1 MGIFS
6 PKNSDPTREL
16 YDRIAET
23 LDRYRDEKTRAL
35 YRMVTEYY
43 NHPERS
49 VIKPVAL
56 FLEVVD
62 TIMNNQI
69 SFNRANWLDAVKYGE
84 LIYPHMFM
92 LEEDTQDFDALA
104 KVYISMFGPYN
115 VVYAR
120 MFIPKLFHLFTDKIN
135 YCRWILSIEDK
146 DGLTSTRRGVIS
158 EFAIK
163 IRSFCMDEDVFTA
176 SLIRLTSRIL
186 EGEDPK
192 AAAEREYATLRR
204 MSGVYN
210 VSEERILLAEQKID
224 AVQAATTKLQD
235 SLKLSEDRA
244 EMLNGLSER
253 ITKDVKTFCDDEVSN
268 VKATLS
274 SLREDIKRIHT
285 EFTESQRR
293 SVLAEKDELVNSII
307 SESQNGLRELKG
319 QADTIIKDARRDLL
333 RLNRESTE
341 TVNRVENYVKN
352 NERIKDILAD
362 DTFSQQLNDKIDK
375 LMEMY
380 ESRMAAGEMPMPVV
394 AAPTQGTG
402 RTVIVERPA
411 APAGEGRPYAPAE
424 GPAGQ
429 PPMPPEGR
437 PPMPPEGTD
446 MPVPPVILHN
456 WMNEANYEPSVLLDE
471 NIAFDERYRIA
482 MKRKQDMMNH
492 GVHFHAMFDDVLIA
506 VMENAN
512 PYLIGPSGCGKTFMV
527 QQIAQILDV
536 ESVDIG
542 YINEEYDILGFQTA
556 NGGYSCPNF
565 YRCYKYGKIA
575 FCDELDNGNSR
586 ATVKLNSFLSDTT
599 NGAYDFPH
607 GERVMRHPNFRII
620 AAGNTTGNGADANYN
635 TREKIEESVQQR
647 FTPVFVGYDNEVEK
661 SILGDYTDWYRFVV
675 AFRDATTAWSKL
687 SRAAAPGIITT
698 RDVTRIRKYLDHN
711 SFPDEK
717 IIEYEFVQTKDP
729 EYLAF
734 LAKELS
740 REYGKKDADPG
751 CIELIRVFVQR
762 ASDIVE
768 GRDISRLF

>member
-6 PKNSDPTREL
+6 SKNADPTKDL
-16 YDRIAET
+16 YERIIEK
-23 LDRYRDEKTRAL
+23 LERYKDEKTRAL
-35 YRMVTEYY
+35 YRMVYDYY
-43 NHPERS
+43 NHPEHS
-49 VIKPVAL
+49 VIKPVTL
-56 FLEVVD
+56 FLEAVD
-62 TIMNNQI
+62 TVMNNEI
-69 SFNRANWLDAVKYGE
+69 SFNRSIWFEAVKYGE
-84 LIYPHMFM
+84 LIYPHMF
-92 LEEDTQDFDALA
+92 LLGEDTEDFDALA
-104 KVYISMFGPYN
+104 QVYISMFGPYN

-135 YCRWILSIEDK
+135 YCRWIMSIEDK

-158 EFAIK
+158 EFAVR
-163 IRSFCMDEDVFTA
+163 IRSFCVDEDVFTA
-176 SLIRLTSRIL
+176 TLIRLTQRIL

-192 AAAEREYATLRR
+192 PAAEREYATLRR

-235 SLKLSEDRA
+235 SLKLSEERA
-244 EMLNGLSER
+244 ELLSGLSER
-253 ITKDVKTFCDDEVSN
+253 VTKDVKSFCDDEVTN
-268 VKATLS
+268 VKATLGTY
-274 SLREDIKRIHT
+274 REDIKRIHS

-293 SVLAEKDELVNSII
+293 SVLAEKDELVNSVI
-307 SESQNGLRELKG
+307 SESQNGLRELKS
-319 QADTIIKDARRDLL
+319 QADTIIQDARRDLL

-341 TVNRVENYVKN
+341 AVNRVENYVKN

-380 ESRMAAGEMPMPVV
+380 ESRMAAGDMPTPVV
-394 AAPTQGTG
+394 AAPVQGQP

-411 APAGEGRPYAPAE
+411 APAQEGRPYAPVPE
-424 GPAGQ
+424 GPD
-429 PPMPPEGR
+429 GR
-437 PPMPPEGTD
+437 PPMPPEGPD
-446 MPVPPVILHN
+446 GMPVPPVVMHN
-456 WMNEANYEPSVLLDE
+456 WMTEATCEPSVLLDE
-471 NIAFDERYRIA
+471 NVPFADRYRIA
-482 MKRKQDMMNH
+482 MKRKQDMMNK
-492 GVHFHAMFDDVLIA
+492 GVHFHAMFDDVLTA

-527 QQIAQILDV
+527 QQIADILDV

-586 ATVKLNSFLSDTT
+586 ATVKLNSFLSDST

-647 FTPVFVGYDNEVEK
+647 FTPIFVGYDNEVEK
-661 SILGDYTDWYRFVV
+661 SILGDFTDWYRFVV

-740 REYGKKDADPG
+740 REYGKKDSDPG
-751 CIELIRVFVQR
+751 CIELIRIFIKR
-762 ASDIVE
+762 ASDIIE
-768 GRDISRLF
+768 GRDTSRLF